1 MRARPGDRIVLAA
14 SHVGEP
20 TRDGK
25 VLEARGADGGPPF
38 VVEWSDGH
46 TGLIYPGPGSV
57 LRMTATD
64 DAAHDE
70 MAAHGDVAAHDEVAA
85 HGEVAARG
93 GGQLPHVRD
102 WSVRITIFEG
112 GDDTSAQAVLVAD
125 APDHLRAFGESHR
138 SPEDKASPEI
148 GDEVA
153 VARALRHLAD
163 KLMAAA
169 EDDIAAMTGED
180 VHVRRS

>member
-57 LRMTATD
+57 LRMTSD
-64 DAAHDE
+64 EAAGAG
-70 MAAHGDVAAHDEVAA
+70 AAPDGGGGAAPDGTAHEVAR
-85 HGEVAARG
+85 HG
-93 GGQLPHVRD
+93 GGTLPHVRD